1 VRSLLQECPEIIECD
16 RVTGNDHYLAK
27 VVVVNISH
35 LQELIDRFI
44 PFATVTTSIVLST
57 PVDRRIIKNDIF
69 PKS

>member
-1 VRSLLQECPEIIECD
+1 MRSLLQECPEIIECD